1 MRMPGFTAQQALD
14 PSLTQYRM
22 TSSVG
27 NGASSVRNTYS
38 QASGSP
44 ERHGCWCAEP
54 DTRTVCD
61 RRGNCF
67 EKWVCLQWFCRHH
80 ESETEASH
88 LGH

>member
-1 MRMPGFTAQQALD
+1 MRIPGFTAQQALD
-14 PSLTQYRM
+14 RSLTQYRT
-22 TSSVG
+22 TSSDG
-27 NGASSVRNTYS
+27 YSTSSVRNTYP
-38 QASGSP
+38 QASGIP
-44 ERHGCWCAEP
+44 ERHGCWCSEP

-61 RRGNCF
+61 HRGNCF